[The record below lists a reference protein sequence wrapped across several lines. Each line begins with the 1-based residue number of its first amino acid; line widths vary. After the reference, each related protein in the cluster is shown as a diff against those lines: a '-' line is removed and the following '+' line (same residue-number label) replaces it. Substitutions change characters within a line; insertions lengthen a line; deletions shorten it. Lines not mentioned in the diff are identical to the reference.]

1 MEVVDF
7 RTLLKSDGD
16 HHCRF
21 AHLPVANGVS
31 MSIQAGQYQYCAP
44 RKDLDDVYAYTEFE
58 IAFQDEKSN
67 FLNPLSCLEE
77 DFKHDDVMGYIPV
90 KRVQEIYEKA
100 LVGEEGYPKVI
111 LSRDLLKRIG
121 YSKE

>member
-1 MEVVDF
+1 
-7 RTLLKSDGD
+7 
-16 HHCRF
+16 
-21 AHLPVANGVS
+21 

-44 RKDLDDVYAYTEFE
+44 REDLDDVYAYTEFE

-77 DFKHDDVMGYIPV
+77 DFKYDDVMGYIPV

-111 LSRDLLKRIG
+111 KDRMF
-121 YSKE
+121 